1 MVGTQDF
8 RFIYNPG
15 RSGQVPPDLPELLNQ
30 TIKVMTAKL
39 SVQVKAD
46 IQGTEI
52 YKIINA
58 ARLEELQL
66 AAMILLIRCVKL

>member
-1 MVGTQDF
+1 MVSTQDL
-8 RFIYNPG
+8 RFMYNSR

-30 TIKVMTAKL
+30 TCKVMTAKL
-39 SVQVKAD
+39 SVQVKTD

-58 ARLEELQL
+58 ANLEELQL
-66 AAMILLIRCVKL
+66 AALILLIRCVKL